1 MMVHPDSHRVSRAP
15 WYLGNIA
22 EDRYAV
28 AYEAITLYGRPFQA
42 SFASVR
48 FCNFCFNRWVED
60 DAPTTPSQLTP
71 A

>member
-28 AYEAITLYGRPFQA
+28 AHEAITLYGRPFQA
-42 SFASVR
+42 SFANRR
-48 FCNFCFNRWVED
+48 FCNSRSGHQTGD
-60 DAPTTPSQLTP
+60 DIPTTLRQLTL